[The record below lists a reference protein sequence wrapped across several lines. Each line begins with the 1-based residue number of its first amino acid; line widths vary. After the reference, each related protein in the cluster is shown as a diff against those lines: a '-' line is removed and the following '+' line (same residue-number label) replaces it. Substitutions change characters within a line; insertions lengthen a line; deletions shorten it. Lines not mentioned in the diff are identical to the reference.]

1 MTTDNATTD
10 NATTDTAATGPE
22 FRPAPPAT
30 ELTEPF
36 WAGGLS
42 GELRLQQCANC
53 GHIRYPISTICP
65 VCWSADCDWTPL
77 SGRGTVQSHIVF
89 ERAYHEAWAGQV
101 PYVVALIELDE
112 GPVLVSNVVGVPP
125 SAVRVGQPV
134 TVTFARRSATAA
146 LPQFTPVDGGGSG
159 DGEAAR

>member
-1 MTTDNATTD
+1 MTTD

-22 FRPAPPAT
+22 FRPAPPGT

-65 VCWSADCDWTPL
+65 VCWSADCDWTSL

-112 GPVLVSNVVGVPP
+112 GPVLVSNVVGVQP

-134 TVTFARRSATAA
+134 TVTFARRSAAAA

>member
-1 MTTDNATTD
+1 MTTDNAT
-10 NATTDTAATGPE
+10 ADTAATGPE

-30 ELTEPF
+30 ELTDPF

>member
-10 NATTDTAATGPE
+10 TTTTGPE

-112 GPVLVSNVVGVPP
+112 GPVLVSNVVGVQP

-134 TVTFARRSATAA
+134 TVTFARRSAAAA

>member
-1 MTTDNATTD
+1 MTTD

-112 GPVLVSNVVGVPP
+112 GPVLVSNVVGVQP

-134 TVTFARRSATAA
+134 TVTFARRSAAAA
-146 LPQFTPVDGGGSG
+146 LPQFTPVGGGG
-159 DGEAAR
+159 TDDGEAAR